1 MFITASYS
9 RIRRQYRVISLAR
22 VSWSWLIEL
31 SFRTIHSVELPALCP
46 WAQYEKKKDELLT
59 AQGEEVSRE
68 TLRFKLASN
77 ILASSVHPNRKDH
90 RLRDSTGLLSI
101 MHEYNI
107 TDAASCLA
115 AIQTVNTKF
124 FSLKSK
130 RKENHDLTL
139 ELTVRIESY
148 EKWKKYQ
155 KHYRAW
161 EKLPEAKRGDF
172 ERRYEYELHQY
183 RQAAAA
189 LHRWQADGEK
199 IDYKGWKA
207 ALDYLDKER
216 FMLDYQL
223 EDMKEEVRRLEVVKR
238 EFIQE
243 NKQKKPERYAR

>member
-1 MFITASYS
+1 MGQAPYPKNDAPMGAA
-9 RIRRQYRVISLAR
+9 IRRKEWTSFIGQPKSFPGTKGNLPSPRPPIS
-22 VSWSWLIEL
+22 
-31 SFRTIHSVELPALCP
+31 
-46 WAQYEKKKDELLT
+46 
-59 AQGEEVSRE
+59 
-68 TLRFKLASN
+68 
-77 ILASSVHPNRKDH
+77 
-90 RLRDSTGLLSI
+90 
-101 MHEYNI
+101 
-107 TDAASCLA
+107 AAHGSCLA

-189 LHRWQADGEK
+189 LHRWQTDGEK

-207 ALDYLDKER
+207 ALDYLNKEQ

-223 EDMKEEVRRLEVVKR
+223 QEMKEKVRRMEVVKR

-243 NKQKKPERYAR
+243 NKQTTPERYAW